1 MTVQVLIWDIVIFPH
16 YYLSLCKLSEKT
28 WLFFVGQNFYQFSVN
43 HCVAT
48 AFNQYL
54 AFPKIKRKFSY
65 LSKKVWNNPNVH
77 SVLEFDNFTEAV
89 KITKNHAHNGL
100 KMIFKCISKTYQL
113 HKKLFK
119 YINNF
124 SWSLTGKTSKIS

>member
-1 MTVQVLIWDIVIFPH
+1 MTVQVLIWDIVIFPQ
-16 YYLSLCKLSEKT
+16 YYLSLYKLSEKT

-65 LSKKVWNNPNVH
+65 LSKMVSINPNAH
-77 SVLEFDNFTEAV
+77 SVLKFDNFTKAV
-89 KITKNHAHNGL
+89 KITKNHAHNVL
-100 KMIFKCISKTYQL
+100 KIIFNVLAKP
-113 HKKLFK
+113 
-119 YINNF
+119 INYTRSCLN
-124 SWSLTGKTSKIS
+124 TSITFPGH